1 MELLESIVKKNK
13 VETSIWKKKGRVSCD
28 SNISKK
34 DL

>member
-1 MELLESIVKKNK
+1 MELLESIVKKK